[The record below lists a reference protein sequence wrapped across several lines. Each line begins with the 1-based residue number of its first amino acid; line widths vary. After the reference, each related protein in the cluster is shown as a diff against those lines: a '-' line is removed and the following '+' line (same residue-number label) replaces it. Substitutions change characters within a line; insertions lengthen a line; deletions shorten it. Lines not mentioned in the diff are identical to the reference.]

1 MGIRSVTSCESCL
14 SDGSLI
20 REAGHPRS
28 TAFSSL
34 SLRRTLP
41 QTQDPG
47 HRTST
52 THTDTYHGQ
61 YCTLGGESMCMRCRM
76 WHLI

>member
-1 MGIRSVTSCESCL
+1 
-14 SDGSLI
+14 
-20 REAGHPRS
+20 
-28 TAFSSL
+28 
-34 SLRRTLP
+34 LRRTLP